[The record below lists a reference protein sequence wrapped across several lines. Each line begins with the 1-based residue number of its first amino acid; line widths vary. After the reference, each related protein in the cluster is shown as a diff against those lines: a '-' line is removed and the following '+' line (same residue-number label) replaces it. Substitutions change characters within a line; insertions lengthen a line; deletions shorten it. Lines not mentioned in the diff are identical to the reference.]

1 MGKKLRKM
9 VRPDKRL
16 TPLEVGQHV
25 LAGFG
30 PLVLRVELELD
41 AVPLTVVVV
50 FDFSLVHFV
59 GKFEVTV
66 LAHCLSELRQAVQ
79 EGSHC
84 LGKSSRATHWVTYEA
99 KWRTFEG
106 YCVSSKKV
114 RGRKEGVVDSE
125 NK

>member
-1 MGKKLRKM
+1 M
-9 VRPDKRL
+9 RPDKRL

-84 LGKSSRATHWVTYEA
+84 LDKSSRATHWVTYEA

-106 YCVSSKKV
+106 YLLCSSKKV
-114 RGRKEGVVDSE
+114 RDRKKGVVDSE

>member
-1 MGKKLRKM
+1 M

-66 LAHCLSELRQAVQ
+66 LTHCLSELRQAVQ

-84 LGKSSRATHWVTYEA
+84 LDKSSRATHWVTYET

-106 YCVSSKKV
+106 Y
-114 RGRKEGVVDSE
+114 
-125 NK
+125 

>member
-1 MGKKLRKM
+1 M

-16 TPLEVGQHV
+16 TPLEVCQHV
-25 LAGFG
+25 LASFG

-84 LGKSSRATHWVTYEA
+84 LDKSSRATHWVTYEA
-99 KWRTFEG
+99 KWRTLEG
-106 YCVSSKKV
+106 YCVSSKKSP
-114 RGRKEGVVDSE
+114 RPKGGSC
-125 NK
+125 